1 MALRQVLLVTLVLA
15 LHSSLLVAAEQTVQL
30 SNGASI
36 RLFFFE
42 PDDQP
47 LASEPPPLA
56 IFIAGGA
63 NNEFM
68 AKAQFWLGKEFV
80 DRGWAIA
87 VPISP
92 DGRGFSSRDSSTL
105 PQIIEKLHASHA
117 LQAGRPILVGMSSGG
132 SEAIEIATISPEV
145 FRGVVATPGR
155 IKAGGALQNLAQ
167 LPFYI
172 RIGEK
177 DDFRWNRMLEP
188 MTQTLLEAGA
198 KVDAKIVEGARH
210 VFQLDWESL
219 DAWLDELPQP
229 DRKKLRQASLLHL

>member
-1 MALRQVLLVTLVLA
+1 MTLRRITLVTLLLLLLPGMLA
-15 LHSSLLVAAEQTVQL
+15 AAEQTVQL
-30 SNGASI
+30 QDGASVK
-36 RLFFFE
+36 LFFFE
-42 PDDQP
+42 PHDAP
-47 LASEPPPLA
+47 RAEGNTPPLA
-56 IFIAGGA
+56 IFIAGGS

-92 DGRGFSSRDSSTL
+92 DGKGFFTGDSSTL
-105 PQIIEKLHASHA
+105 PQIIEQLHATHA
-117 LQAGRPILVGMSSGG
+117 LQDSKPLLVGMSSGG
-132 SEAIEIATISPEV
+132 SEAIAIALRNPSA

-155 IKAGGALQNLAQ
+155 IKADASIDELDS

-188 MTQTLLEAGA
+188 MSQKLLLAGA
-198 KVDAKIVEGARH
+198 KVDVKIVENARH
-210 VFQLDWESL
+210 VFQLDWENL
-219 DAWLDELPQP
+219 EAWLG
-229 DRKKLRQASLLHL
+229 KLK

>member
-1 MALRQVLLVTLVLA
+1 MALRRLLLVTLLVLLPSGILA
-15 LHSSLLVAAEQTVQL
+15 AAEQTVQL
-30 SNGASI
+30 QDGASVK
-36 RLFFFE
+36 LFFFE
-42 PDDQP
+42 PHDEP
-47 LASEPPPLA
+47 PNAENPPPLA
-56 IFIAGGA
+56 IFIAGGS

-92 DGRGFSSRDSSTL
+92 DGERFSAGDSSTL
-105 PQIIEKLHASHA
+105 PQIIEQLHATHI
-117 LQAGRPILVGMSSGG
+117 LQDSKPLLVGMSSGG
-132 SEAIEIATISPEV
+132 SEAMAIAFLNASA

-155 IKAGGALQNLAQ
+155 IKADASFAELDS

-177 DDFRWNRMLEP
+177 DDFRWNRMLES
-188 MTQTLLEAGA
+188 MSQRLLSAGA
-198 KVDAKIVEGARH
+198 EVDAAIVEDARH

-219 DAWLDELPQP
+219 EAWLGTL
-229 DRKKLRQASLLHL
+229 K

>member
-1 MALRQVLLVTLVLA
+1 MALQRLLLVTLLILLPSGMLA
-15 LHSSLLVAAEQTVQL
+15 AAEQTMQL
-30 SNGASI
+30 HDGASVK
-36 RLFFFE
+36 LFFFE
-42 PDDQP
+42 PDDESAQEQ
-47 LASEPPPLA
+47 EPPPLA
-56 IFIAGGA
+56 IFIAGGS

-92 DGRGFSSRDSSTL
+92 DGERFSKGDGTTL
-105 PQIIEKLHASHA
+105 PQIIEQLHATHS
-117 LQAGRPILVGMSSGG
+117 LQDSKPLLVGMSSGG
-132 SEAIEIATISPEV
+132 SEAMAIAILNPSA

-155 IKAGGALQNLAQ
+155 IKADLLLDELDS

-177 DDFRWNRMLEP
+177 DDFRWNRLLEP
-188 MTQTLLEAGA
+188 MSQRLHSAGGEVNA
-198 KVDAKIVEGARH
+198 AIVEDARH

-219 DAWLDELPQP
+219 ETWLG
-229 DRKKLRQASLLHL
+229 KLK

>member
-1 MALRQVLLVTLVLA
+1 MTLRRLPLVTLLLLLLSGMLA
-15 LHSSLLVAAEQTVQL
+15 AAEQTVQL
-30 SNGASI
+30 HDGTWVK
-36 RLFFFE
+36 LFFFG
-42 PDDQP
+42 PDDELQDDGN
-47 LASEPPPLA
+47 PPPLA
-56 IFIAGGA
+56 IFIAGGL

-92 DGRGFSSRDSSTL
+92 DGESFSAGDSSTL
-105 PQIIEKLHASHA
+105 PQIIEQ
-117 LQAGRPILVGMSSGG
+117 LQATHTLQDSKPLLVGMSSGG
-132 SEAIEIATISPEV
+132 SEAMAIALLNPSV

-155 IKAGGALQNLAQ
+155 IKADVSVDELNS

-188 MTQTLLEAGA
+188 MSQRLLTAGA
-198 KVDAKIVEGARH
+198 QVDAAIVEGARH
-210 VFQLDWESL
+210 VFQLDWMSL
-219 DAWLDELPQP
+219 EAWLG
-229 DRKKLRQASLLHL
+229 KLK

>member
-1 MALRQVLLVTLVLA
+1 MTLRRLTLVTLLLFMAPGMLA
-15 LHSSLLVAAEQTVQL
+15 AAEQTVLLQD
-30 SNGASI
+30 GTSI
-36 RLFFFE
+36 KLFFFE
-42 PDDQP
+42 PHDVP
-47 LASEPPPLA
+47 LAEANPPPLA
-56 IFIAGGA
+56 ILIAGGS

-92 DGRGFSSRDSSTL
+92 DGKGFSTRNSSTL
-105 PQIIEKLHASHA
+105 QQIIEQLHETHT
-117 LQAGRPILVGMSSGG
+117 LQDSKPILVGMSSGG
-132 SEAIEIATISPEV
+132 SEAIIIASLDPSA

-155 IKAGGALQNLAQ
+155 IKADIPLVELDS

-188 MTQTLLEAGA
+188 MSQRLLTAGA
-198 KVDAKIVEGARH
+198 EVDAAIVEDARH
-210 VFQLDWESL
+210 VFQLDWDNLES
-219 DAWLDELPQP
+219 WLG
-229 DRKKLRQASLLHL
+229 KLK

>member
-1 MALRQVLLVTLVLA
+1 MALRRLLLVTLLVLLPSGMLA
-15 LHSSLLVAAEQTVQL
+15 AAEQTVQL
-30 SNGASI
+30 HDGASVK
-36 RLFFFE
+36 LFFFE
-42 PDDQP
+42 PHDEDG
-47 LASEPPPLA
+47 PPPLA
-56 IFIAGGA
+56 IFIAGGS

-92 DGRGFSSRDSSTL
+92 DGKRFSAGDDSTL
-105 PQIIEKLHASHA
+105 PQIIEQLHATHT
-117 LQAGRPILVGMSSGG
+117 LQDSKPLLVGMSSGG
-132 SEAIEIATISPEV
+132 SEAMAIAFLNPSA

-155 IKAGGALQNLAQ
+155 IKADAILDGLDS

-188 MTQTLLEAGA
+188 MSQRLLTAGA
-198 KVDAKIVEGARH
+198 KVDAAIVEGARH
-210 VFQLDWESL
+210 VFPLDWESL
-219 DAWLDELPQP
+219 EVWLG
-229 DRKKLRQASLLHL
+229 KLR